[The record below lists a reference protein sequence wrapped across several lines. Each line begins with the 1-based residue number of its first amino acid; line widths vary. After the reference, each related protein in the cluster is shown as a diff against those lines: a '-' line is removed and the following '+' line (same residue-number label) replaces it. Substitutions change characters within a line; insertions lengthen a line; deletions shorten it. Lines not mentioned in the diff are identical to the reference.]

1 LWPLLAHG
9 RLTKLELHAASGFF
23 ADPDPSRPHDTDVF
37 SRSSKLLDLTTG
49 SKTGVLAASICSLLS
64 STLTRLDL
72 SFDNELEH
80 LTKEQEEALQLLTSL
95 QELQFSLGAKLQRLP
110 AGLHKLINL
119 KKLIIWYCSAIPS
132 LPSLPS
138 SLRELKIYSCDS
150 LKSLPNSLPSSLE
163 KLKISECQAIK
174 SLPKDRLPSSM
185 LELDVRGGN
194 SEELKRACRKL
205 IGTIPVVKT

>member
-1 LWPLLAHG
+1 L
-9 RLTKLELHAASGFF
+9 RLKFGDEVE
-23 ADPDPSRPHDTDVF
+23 R
-37 SRSSKLLDLTTG
+37 
-49 SKTGVLAASICSLLS
+49 
-64 STLTRLDL
+64 
-72 SFDNELEH
+72 

-95 QELQFSLGAKLQRLP
+95 QELGFFRGNKLQHLP

-119 KKLIIWYCSAIPS
+119 KKLEIWRCSVIPS

-138 SLRELKIYSCDS
+138 SLRELEISYCGS

-205 IGTIPVVKT
+205 IGTIPIVRT